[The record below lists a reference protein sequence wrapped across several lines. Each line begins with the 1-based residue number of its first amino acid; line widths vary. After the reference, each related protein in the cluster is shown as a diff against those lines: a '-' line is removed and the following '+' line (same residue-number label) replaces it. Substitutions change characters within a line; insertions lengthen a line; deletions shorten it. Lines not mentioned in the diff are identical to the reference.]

1 MKRVFKN
8 CFGYNPFKPIV
19 NSKLDRMNHYFFHLY
34 IQLFV
39 SVLLSASIEEMAY
52 NFITFSQ
59 SRTDKVAGKP

>member
-1 MKRVFKN
+1 
-8 CFGYNPFKPIV
+8 
-19 NSKLDRMNHYFFHLY
+19 MNHYFFHLY